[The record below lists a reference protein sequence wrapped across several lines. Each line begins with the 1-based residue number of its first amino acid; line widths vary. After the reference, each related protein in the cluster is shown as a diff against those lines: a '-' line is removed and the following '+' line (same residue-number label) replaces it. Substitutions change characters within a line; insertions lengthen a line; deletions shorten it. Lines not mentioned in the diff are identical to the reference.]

1 MNSSHLSRGDSEI
14 RIRMLSQVYSA
25 SYLTRKKEREEKS
38 KLLEQLYVHDV
49 YDRIASDFEEQQYQ
63 PWPKV
68 KDFLLGLESG
78 SLVADVGCG
87 NGHYLNV
94 NPNISVIGVDRSF
107 NLLRAAESRVPGVN
121 CRADCVALPFRDN
134 QFDAVL
140 FIGVM
145 HHLVSSERQVK
156 ALLELSRILRPGGT
170 ILLYTWAYEQQ
181 KRKFNGQDLL
191 VPRYPSVG
199 EDNPHCN
206 CHRPTTKSSG
216 DQLLTLP
223 NQSQLSVLDK
233 LERIFVRPFNLFI
246 NLFKLNSHEDSIE
259 TGESKDYI
267 NSVPSTQSD
276 TLDDKS
282 INLITKCSNSIYSN
296 TPLS

>member
-1 MNSSHLSRGDSEI
+1 MFYI
-14 RIRMLSQVYSA
+14 P
-25 SYLTRKKEREEKS
+25 
-38 KLLEQLYVHDV
+38 LLQ
-49 YDRIASDFEEQQYQ
+49 
-63 PWPKV
+63 
-68 KDFLLGLESG
+68 
-78 SLVADVGCG
+78 
-87 NGHYLNV
+87 
-94 NPNISVIGVDRSF
+94 
-107 NLLRAAESRVPGVN
+107 
-121 CRADCVALPFRDN
+121 
-134 QFDAVL
+134 
-140 FIGVM
+140 
-145 HHLVSSERQVK
+145 
-156 ALLELSRILRPGGT
+156 
-170 ILLYTWAYEQQ
+170 
-181 KRKFNGQDLL
+181 FNGQDLL

-246 NLFKLNSHEDSIE
+246 NLFKLNSHGDSIE

-296 TPLS
+296 TLSHSDYHYDSMILVPKEFRVREFPASSLFSVSKVLNGKVSVHKRDCVSHSTNPARSRDDRFYHVFKRGELENLIKSSKSNLVVSKCYYTSGYWCATITKNTL